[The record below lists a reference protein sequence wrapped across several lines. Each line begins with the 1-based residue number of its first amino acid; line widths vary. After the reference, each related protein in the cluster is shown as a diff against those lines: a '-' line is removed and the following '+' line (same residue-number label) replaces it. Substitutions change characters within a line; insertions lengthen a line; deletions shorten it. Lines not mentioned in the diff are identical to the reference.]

1 MYFREMSQ
9 LRIAWRS
16 LFKSL
21 LEMLLKP
28 DTDPRRA
35 HAFPVRALQT
45 SSIKK
50 LQRSWPL
57 PFERTVQRCDQLG
70 HVRGRCIM
78 DK

>member
-9 LRIAWRS
+9 LRIAWRT

-21 LEMLLKP
+21 PEMLLKP

-35 HAFPVRALQT
+35 HAFPIWALQT

-50 LQRSWPL
+50 TPKDLAL
-57 PFERTVQRCDQLG
+57 TF
-70 HVRGRCIM
+70 
-78 DK
+78 

>member
-1 MYFREMSQ
+1 MSQ

-28 DTDPRRA
+28 DTGSRRA
-35 HAFPVRALQT
+35 HAFPVWTLQT

-57 PFERTVQRCDQLG
+57 PVEGIVQRCDQIG

>member
-1 MYFREMSQ
+1 MSQ

-21 LEMLLKP
+21 LEILLKP

-45 SSIKK
+45 SSKK
-50 LQRSWPL
+50 IPKELAL
-57 PFERTVQRCDQLG
+57 TF
-70 HVRGRCIM
+70 
-78 DK
+78 